1 MHAKADI
8 IIRPLRQEDHAE
20 WRRLWTAYLAFYETT
35 VAEDVYR
42 STWARLF
49 DDGHFEPRGLMAESD
64 GKAIGLVHYIFHRT
78 CWAEGDNCYLQDLYA
93 DPHMRGKGVGRALIE
108 AVYAKA
114 DEAGAA
120 NVYWMT
126 QHFNDTA
133 RLLYDRVA
141 KQTPFIKYQ
150 RR

>member
-8 IIRPLRQEDHAE
+8 IIRPLRQEDQAE